1 MSLNHLGSAI
11 IHRVSDDANYHDGD
25 RESKQVVSVP
35 ARTRTVVYDF
45 TRGLNRRAVLRSGMA
60 KHCGTSVPLLH
71 FVTVRRPSQNAPLA
85 HLFNRH

>member
-35 ARTRTVVYDF
+35 CTRRSPEDTAAAI
-45 TRGLNRRAVLRSGMA
+45 GEAANMPLCAVAERD
-60 KHCGTSVPLLH
+60 
-71 FVTVRRPSQNAPLA
+71 
-85 HLFNRH
+85 